1 MFARNK
7 ISIITAS
14 QLNSQLSGFL
24 RLEIRMKP
32 NKRLM
37 VDSVELNKQ
46 TKTVFILEELVT
58 SSE

>member
-32 NKRLM
+32 DKRLM
-37 VDSVELNKQ
+37 VDSVELNKP